1 MGEDFDLSID
11 SIGVVEIT
19 CVSTARLEELL
30 KGQRA
35 LTDAIR
41 ERNLWRGLTIVL
53 GLGELALLTLFFWRA
68 APWV

>member
-1 MGEDFDLSID
+1 MGEDFDLSTD
-11 SIGVVEIT
+11 VVEIT
-19 CVSTARLEELL
+19 CISTARLEELL
-30 KGQRA
+30 KEQRA

-53 GLGELALLTLFFWRA
+53 GLGELALLTLFYWRA